1 MRNKIY
7 EEALG
12 GLDGVHI
19 CNGRQGLRR
28 SCAGTTDVGSG
39 AKPAASLLATCRAV
53 HDEAAEMLYGQR
65 FRFADNRALL
75 TFLTLLRPATAARLR
90 DVTVADWNSGR
101 TFGSM
106 NVPAMALLGHS
117 GGELRRLRVETEL
130 LRARSHHYWRR
141 DGAGLP
147 IEVLLARKVYRD
159 CYPLLYAVEAKRGLA
174 AVLDVVQLADVNY
187 IGHLGSYSRVGN
199 KQWAKPADMQ
209 TMSDADKI
217 VARRRLFQMELG
229 RLLGWDAAAVEAVWE
244 SSDARVCA

>member
-90 DVTVADWNSGR
+90 AAKMPISFLYPAPAISTFYSQPPWREEIGSPDIRASRTRGKGR
-101 TFGSM
+101 RS
-106 NVPAMALLGHS
+106 AS
-117 GGELRRLRVETEL
+117 LRHATCNPDLHVQPTN
-130 LRARSHHYWRR
+130 
-141 DGAGLP
+141 P
-147 IEVLLARKVYRD
+147 
-159 CYPLLYAVEAKRGLA
+159 
-174 AVLDVVQLADVNY
+174 AVLY
-187 IGHLGSYSRVGN
+187 
-199 KQWAKPADMQ
+199 K
-209 TMSDADKI
+209 
-217 VARRRLFQMELG
+217 
-229 RLLGWDAAAVEAVWE
+229 
-244 SSDARVCA
+244 